1 MDHALAE
8 QEKFNQGLAE
18 IDLSSR
24 RTVDVFKAEYGM
36 ILKAYTDSLRLKE
49 AQTDTKVIG
58 IAYQVGFGSLTAFY
72 SIFEKE
78 TGKTPIEYRKEGMRH
93 ESLRSLSV
101 PL

>member
-36 ILKAYTDSLRLKE
+36 ILKAYADSLRLKE

-72 SIFEKE
+72 SIFRKGNRENAHRVSKRGYE
-78 TGKTPIEYRKEGMRH
+78 T
-93 ESLRSLSV
+93 
-101 PL
+101 